1 MSTSNG
7 IDVIGEVSEPE
18 YSPDDFDSMEGYL
31 SNQFDSEAYRAED
44 VIDDETNV
52 AKQDIE
58 QGDTFMVVQ
67 EGGMRQAYVVDG
79 PVQAPQVGDTDEVV
93 DYGVIG
99 TGEASAT
106 ANQYDFEVVDNVNA
120 MYGTNVAAGN
130 KNFQKR
136 DETTDVSLEFGDERD
151 ERVQRAM
158 DNFEPTMPP
167 HRLNY
172 QHDREKSE
180 QLQYPLRPRAGVPV
194 QVLQVLDQYVS
205 VFLLIQVLCRRTG
218 VSAAPW
224 HNGHRRFLGTLAS

>member
-67 EGGMRQAYVVDG
+67 EDGMQQAYVVDG

-106 ANQYDFEVVDNVNA
+106 ANQYDFEVADNVNA
-120 MYGTNVAAGN
+120 MHGTNIAAGN
-130 KNFQKR
+130 NNFQKR

-158 DNFEPTMPP
+158 DNFEP
-167 HRLNY
+167 
-172 QHDREKSE
+172 
-180 QLQYPLRPRAGVPV
+180 
-194 QVLQVLDQYVS
+194 
-205 VFLLIQVLCRRTG
+205 IQ
-218 VSAAPW
+218 
-224 HNGHRRFLGTLAS
+224 